1 MKNLSLA
8 LNGVLLVA
16 VAVLYYLHFSNGPG
30 SASGGS
36 VLAPGE
42 KPLIAFINSDS
53 VLHHYKYLDVRR
65 KELEERTKKME
76 QEYRNR
82 SEGLQTEINNYQR
95 NVGNLTLSQV
105 RAVEEDLQRKQ
116 QNLRMYE
123 QTLTQEL
130 MEEQSKLNKEL
141 YDRVTTYLKKYGQ
154 THGLHIVFKFDP
166 TSDVLFAGDSL
177 DITSDVIH
185 GLNNEYDQ
193 QQPGGTPADTAAT
206 R

>member
-1 MKNLSLA
+1 MKNVSLA

-16 VAVLYYLHFSNGPG
+16 VAVLYYLHFSSSPSSAQGG
-30 SASGGS
+30 SALMS
-36 VLAPGE
+36 GE

-53 VLHHYKYLDVRR
+53 VLQHYKYLDVRR
-65 KELEERTKKME
+65 KELEEKTKKME

-95 NVGNLTLSQV
+95 NVGNMTLSQV

-123 QTLTQEL
+123 QSLTQEL
-130 MEEQSKLNKEL
+130 MNEQSKLNKEL
-141 YDRVTTYLKKYGQ
+141 YDRVTAFLKKYGQ
-154 THGLHIVFKFDP
+154 THGLHIVLKFDP

-177 DITSDVIH
+177 DITNDVIK
-185 GLNNEYDQ
+185 GLNVEYQ
-193 QQPGGTPADTAAT
+193 QEGGKTAADST
-206 R
+206 ATH

>member
-16 VAVLYYLHFSNGPG
+16 IAVLYYLHFSSG
-30 SASGGS
+30 SGSNQGGS
-36 VLAPGE
+36 VLTSGE
-42 KPLIAFINSDS
+42 KPLIAFINADS
-53 VLHHYKYLDVRR
+53 VLKHYKYLEVKR
-65 KELEERTKKME
+65 KELEQKTKKME
-76 QEYRNR
+76 EEYRAR
-82 SEGLQTEINNYQR
+82 TEGLQNEINNYQR
-95 NVGNLTLSQV
+95 NVGNMTLSQV

-123 QTLTQEL
+123 QSLTQEL

-141 YDRVTTYLKKYGQ
+141 YDRVTAFLKKYGQ
-154 THGLHIVFKFDP
+154 THGLHIVLKFDP

-177 DITSDVIH
+177 DITNDVIR
-185 GLNNEYDQ
+185 GLNDEYDQ
-193 QQPGGTPADTAAT
+193 GGEKAPADSAAT